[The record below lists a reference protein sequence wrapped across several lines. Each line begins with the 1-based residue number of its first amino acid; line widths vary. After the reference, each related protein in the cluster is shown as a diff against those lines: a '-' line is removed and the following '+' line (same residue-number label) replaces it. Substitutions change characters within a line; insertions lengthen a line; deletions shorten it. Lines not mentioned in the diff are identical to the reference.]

1 MKHRSDSIFSVTDS
15 QVMIHSESSLL
26 RHSLC
31 NTFSL
36 YLSHFWGH
44 IILSERFFTTT
55 GSSAILLSFPLTWI
69 SSLLTVTPFGLMRT
83 SPGKIHHFHPNPAI
97 RTFTAG
103 VRAFPYPAGL
113 PSVTA
118 NSGSLS
124 FSSGLCLGLPSD
136 SPLPVTPLPL
146 ANASLT
152 PHIRVFHPIV
162 VYHAGRTGCRIRSG
176 MTGGAVIPGSDP
188 GPLLRKP

>member
-1 MKHRSDSIFSVTDS
+1 
-15 QVMIHSESSLL
+15 
-26 RHSLC
+26 
-31 NTFSL
+31 
-36 YLSHFWGH
+36 
-44 IILSERFFTTT
+44 
-55 GSSAILLSFPLTWI
+55 
-69 SSLLTVTPFGLMRT
+69 LLTVTPFGLMRT

-118 NSGSLS
+118 ISGSLS

-162 VYHAGRTGCRIRSG
+162 VYHAGRT
-176 MTGGAVIPGSDP
+176 
-188 GPLLRKP
+188 

>member
-1 MKHRSDSIFSVTDS
+1 MLT
-15 QVMIHSESSLL
+15 
-26 RHSLC
+26 
-31 NTFSL
+31 
-36 YLSHFWGH
+36 
-44 IILSERFFTTT
+44 
-55 GSSAILLSFPLTWI
+55 PLTWI

-162 VYHAGRTGCRIRSG
+162 VYHAGRTGCRIGVRHDGKRLSSRAPSCHPVVLLYG
-176 MTGGAVIPGSDP
+176 IPFLP
-188 GPLLRKP
+188 FRRT

>member
-1 MKHRSDSIFSVTDS
+1 MLT
-15 QVMIHSESSLL
+15 
-26 RHSLC
+26 
-31 NTFSL
+31 
-36 YLSHFWGH
+36 
-44 IILSERFFTTT
+44 
-55 GSSAILLSFPLTWI
+55 PLTWI

-83 SPGKIHHFHPNPAI
+83 SPGKIHHFRPNPAI
-97 RTFTAG
+97 LTFTAG
-103 VRAFPYPAGL
+103 VRAFPYLAGL

-118 NSGSLS
+118 NSGSLL

-162 VYHAGRTGCRIRSG
+162 VYHAGRTRSRVGARDDGIGVRDDSIGTLRDDEKFSFSRERSELSFFLGSYGPRSG
-176 MTGGAVIPGSDP
+176 TGATQSYWHREAILAAEGDWRS
-188 GPLLRKP
+188 